1 MAPTKRSLPA
11 EPQIRRRPP
20 GASSRELLSAPRTPS
35 HPPPRRGTRGSVH
48 PAPGRS
54 PQPGAGPPGA
64 EAGATVPATAAGGAR
79 RPRRLSPAPAQGSR
93 AKPSCNHRRPLGG
106 CGAAINTR
114 RRTAP
119 YRRAGCAAPPPPGPP
134 LARSA
139 PAGRACGPL
148 LPPRAP
154 RASCRGRRGPGPR
167 GDGGRCGELRARGV
181 GGGAVGE
188 SGGAAERSVPGA
200 AGDRGAAERS
210 VRGEE
215 GGWEDVAEDSA
226 AGGGGSRGLE
236 GAREVGEEGEG
247 DRSVSRPPNVGLSTG
262 AEM

>member
-79 RPRRLSPAPAQGSR
+79 RPRRLSPAPARGSR

-167 GDGGRCGELRARGV
+167 GDGGRCGELRARGGR
-181 GGGAVGE
+181 GGGCGGIWGRRGALRAG
-188 SGGAAERSVPGA
+188 SGGGSGCCGA
-200 AGDRGAAERS
+200 LS
-210 VRGEE
+210 T
-215 GGWEDVAEDSA
+215 
-226 AGGGGSRGLE
+226 GGGGGMGGRCRGLCRGRRGQQ
-236 GAREVGEEGEG
+236 GAGRG
-247 DRSVSRPPNVGLSTG
+247 
-262 AEM
+262 